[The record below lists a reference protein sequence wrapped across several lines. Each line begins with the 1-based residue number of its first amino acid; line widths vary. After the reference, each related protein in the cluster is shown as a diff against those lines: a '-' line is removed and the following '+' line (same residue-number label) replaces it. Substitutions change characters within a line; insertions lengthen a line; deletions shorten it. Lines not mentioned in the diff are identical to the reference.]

1 MEVFVSIG
9 STCTR
14 RVLALGEYG
23 GSLWMDGG
31 GGGWLVGGWISAA
44 RV

>member
-1 MEVFVSIG
+1 MG

-31 GGGWLVGGWISAA
+31 GGGGWLVGGWISAA